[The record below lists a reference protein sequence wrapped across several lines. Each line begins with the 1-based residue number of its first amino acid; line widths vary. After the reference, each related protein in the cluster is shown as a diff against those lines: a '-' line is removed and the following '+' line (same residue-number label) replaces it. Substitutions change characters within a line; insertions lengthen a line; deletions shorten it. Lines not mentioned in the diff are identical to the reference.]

1 MKTEDLSLSVR
12 SANLLKRKGI
22 TEIEVLLEMTDDE
35 IIGLYGGRKATGE
48 ICEAAKLLREVGAE
62 HFNEHWEKMRLE

>member
-1 MKTEDLSLSVR
+1 MKIDELNLSVR
-12 SANLLKRKGI
+12 SANLLKRKDI
-22 TEIEVLLEMTDDE
+22 TEVEVLLEMTDEE
-35 IIGLYGGRKATGE
+35 IIGLYDGRKATGE